1 MMLRN
6 PISTI
11 LLLTPLVL
19 DAHHSTARNFSQ
31 EVVTLEGTIT
41 DILWENP
48 HASFVLV
55 VTNDDG
61 IRAEWSVELIAQAA
75 LERRGFDFDALQ
87 AGMVI
92 TLTGRVGYE
101 AGNLLFSEA
110 LLADGRVVTEQDTD
124 RDAGQVMSR

>member
-1 MMLRN
+1 MTLRN

-31 EVVTLEGTIT
+31 EVVTLEGTVT
-41 DILWENP
+41 DVMWENP

-55 VTNDDG
+55 LTHDDG
-61 IRAEWSVELIAQAA
+61 ARAEWLVELIAQAA

-87 AGMVI
+87 EGMVI

-101 AGNLLFSEA
+101 AGSLLFGEA
-110 LLADGRVVTEQDTD
+110 LLADGRVVTERDPD
-124 RDAGQVMSR
+124 RDTG

>member
-6 PISTI
+6 PVSTI

-31 EVVTLEGTIT
+31 EVVTLEGTVT

-61 IRAEWSVELIAQAA
+61 TSAAWFVELIAQAA
-75 LERRGFDFDALQ
+75 LARRGFDFDVLQ
-87 AGMVI
+87 EGMVI

-101 AGNLLFSEA
+101 AGDLLFGEA
-110 LLADGRVVTEQDTD
+110 LLADGRIVTE
-124 RDAGQVMSR
+124 RDARRDTGEG